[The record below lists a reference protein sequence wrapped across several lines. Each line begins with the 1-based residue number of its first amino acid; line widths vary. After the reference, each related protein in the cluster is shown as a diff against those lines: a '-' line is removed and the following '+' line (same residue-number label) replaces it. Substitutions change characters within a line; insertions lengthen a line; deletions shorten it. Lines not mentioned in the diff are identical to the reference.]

1 MTSVQKIVSRDRE
14 TNRTDLIENKCGK
27 PILINYGFRKTKCVR
42 NLSKI
47 HFLAIIFNI
56 FFIDYSMLKTSFIS
70 LLLRNEK
77 LTYEKN
83 IELL

>member
-1 MTSVQKIVSRDRE
+1 MQEIVSRDRK
-14 TNRTDLIENKCGK
+14 TKRTDLIENKCIK
-27 PILINYGFRKTKCVR
+27 PILIKYGFRKTKCVQ
-42 NLSKI
+42 NLCKI
-47 HFLAIIFNI
+47 HFPAINFNI
-56 FFIDYSMLKTSFIS
+56 FIDDFSMLKTSFIS